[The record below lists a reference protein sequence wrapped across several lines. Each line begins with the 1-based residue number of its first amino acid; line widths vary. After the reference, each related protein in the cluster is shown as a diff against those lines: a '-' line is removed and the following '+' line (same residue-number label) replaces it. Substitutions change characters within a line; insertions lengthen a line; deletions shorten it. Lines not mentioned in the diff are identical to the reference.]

1 MRQSVELNM
10 LVTTVQEH
18 AGILTSIQT
27 FPLTHNNPLLPPV
40 SKCFGTQETPQRI
53 GFIKLEV
60 HRWLSQ
66 NKQEKR

>member
-1 MRQSVELNM
+1 MRQSVELDM

-40 SKCFGTQETPQRI
+40 SKCFGTQETPQ
-53 GFIKLEV
+53 
-60 HRWLSQ
+60 
-66 NKQEKR
+66 